1 MENPFKIYGP
11 FEVVKQKV
19 ADREHQKE
27 FWSDCE
33 AKDETHYQLSQAK
46 GLYLFSLRNEPN
58 YNPQYV
64 GMTERDFRTEVFN
77 NKNMVMILD
86 KLLGERGVLCLH
98 LLARPKEAQRGFS
111 INISDKELYW
121 LEDFIQQMCRIKN
134 PDLYN
139 IGKSRFLLKAAIEGL
154 TDNSTHRGK
163 FPEHIRTFRNALG
176 FDDL

>member
-1 MENPFKIYGP
+1 
-11 FEVVKQKV
+11 
-19 ADREHQKE
+19 
-27 FWSDCE
+27 
-33 AKDETHYQLSQAK
+33 
-46 GLYLFSLRNEPN
+46 
-58 YNPQYV
+58 
-64 GMTERDFRTEVFN
+64 MTERDFRTEVFN